1 MLDVAI
7 RRVES
12 LQGFAPGSVAIP
24 WPAHPSLAEVLP
36 GGLRRGSSM
45 SVAGSLSLLL
55 AVLGGP
61 SGAGAWCA
69 LVGMPRISAEA
80 AVEYGVEL
88 SRLPVITEPG
98 RPTGQ
103 RSWATMV
110 GALLD
115 TVDVVVARPPAR
127 VAPADVQRLAAR
139 ARSRD
144 AVLIAYLPAA
154 AEGTMASNWP
164 AADLR
169 LEARDSIWE
178 GADNGSG
185 RLANRRL
192 TIAAE
197 GRGRAARPVTAGL
210 QLPASG
216 GGLSSIEVATAQ
228 IVPLSRV
235 G

>member
-12 LQGFAPGSVAIP
+12 LQGFAPGSMATP
-24 WPAHPSLAEVLP
+24 WPVHPSLAEVLP
-36 GGLRRGSSM
+36 GGLRRGSSI

-61 SGAGAWCA
+61 SGEGAWCA
-69 LVGMPRISAEA
+69 LLGMPRISAEA

-98 RPTGQ
+98 GPTGQ
-103 RSWATMV
+103 RSWVTMV

-144 AVLIAYLPAA
+144 AVLIAYLPTAVGGA
-154 AEGTMASNWP
+154 TWP

-192 TIAAE
+192 TIAAV

-216 GGLSSIEVATAQ
+216 GGLSSIEAATAE
-228 IVPLSRV
+228 ILPLSRT